1 MGREMAKIL
10 AEKYDQMVLVAR
22 DQARLLELQQI
33 INTEYP
39 HCNVITVSMDLSV
52 AEHCQQLYAMHPDV
66 DLLINNAGFGD
77 SGAFVQTSLDK
88 DLAMINTNITALHIL
103 TKLYLVAMQQ
113 RNSGHILN
121 VGSIAGFMPGPLMAT
136 YYATK
141 NYVVRLSE
149 SIREELRRA
158 KSKVKISV
166 LCPGPVD
173 TNFAR
178 TANVKFNFH
187 GVNSTKVARYAIQ
200 HLNQFYIVPT
210 FAVRLARFFIGLLP
224 TTWVARIVYKL
235 QANRQKAWPFHLAS
249 LGFVYIIRNDERT
262 TGCWRG
268 GCTN

>member
-1 MGREMAKIL
+1 MKVLITGASSGMGREMAKLL
-10 AEKYDQMVLVAR
+10 AERFDQMVLVAR
-22 DQARLLELQQI
+22 DQARLLTLQQT
-33 INTEYP
+33 INAVNPQT
-39 HCNVITVSMDLSV
+39 NVTTVSMDLSV
-52 AEHCQQLYAMHPDV
+52 AENCRQLFVMHPDV

-77 SGAFVQTSLDK
+77 SGVFTQTSLDK
-88 DLAMINTNITALHIL
+88 DLAMINTNVTALHIL
-103 TKLYLVAMQQ
+103 TKLYLVEMQK

-187 GVNSTKVARYAIQ
+187 GVDCAKVARYTVK

-210 FAVRLARFFIGLLP
+210 FVVRLARLAISLLP

-235 QANRQKAWPFHLAS
+235 QAKRQKA
-249 LGFVYIIRNDERT
+249 
-262 TGCWRG
+262 
-268 GCTN
+268 